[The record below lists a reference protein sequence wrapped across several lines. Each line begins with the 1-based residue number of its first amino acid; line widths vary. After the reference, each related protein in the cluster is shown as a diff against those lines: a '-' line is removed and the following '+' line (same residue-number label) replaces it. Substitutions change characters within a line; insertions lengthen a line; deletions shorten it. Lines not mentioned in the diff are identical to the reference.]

1 MAGLGAISGVLANTA
16 ISVLILLTVFAG
28 LAGAER
34 IAGRF
39 RDRKREQRQQSLRQQ
54 GLSANDLETLEPF
67 VEYEIKHYS
76 WFRPILGVVAAA
88 SLVFL
93 ATRSSNRTGLVY
105 AYGSMGLVFGILAV
119 VELRRFL
126 RARRVH
132 RRLETDADGLA
143 AADDPFEAYEFL
155 RPEEVLTLGPDD
167 D

>member
-1 MAGLGAISGVLANTA
+1 MVGLGAISGVLANTA
-16 ISVLILLTVFAG
+16 ISILILLTVFAG

-34 IAGRF
+34 IAGWF
-39 RDRKREQRQQSLRQQ
+39 RHRKREQRQQSLRQQ
-54 GLSANDLETLEPF
+54 GLSANDIETLKPF

-76 WFRPILGVVAAA
+76 WFRPILGVVAAV

-93 ATRSSNRTGLVY
+93 ATRALNRTGLVY

-119 VELRRFL
+119 VKLRRFL
-126 RARRVH
+126 RARQVH
-132 RRLETDADGLA
+132 RQLETDADRLA
-143 AADDPFEAYEFL
+143 TADDPFETYEFL